1 MDKKKIVLIGGGG
14 HCKVVISILKKLDNF
29 EIVGI
34 VDNYKADSFI
44 SGIKIIGTD
53 DDLKDIY
60 KSGIRYAL
68 ITVGSVKDNTKRC
81 KLFNL
86 AKKIGYEFPV
96 IISPEAIVDESVKIG
111 EGTVIMPG
119 SIINIDSSIGKNCII
134 NTGAIIEHDCK
145 IGNHCHI
152 APGVHISGVVN
163 VGELSFLGIGATIIQ
178 GITIGK
184 NVTIGAGS
192 VVIKDIPDNIIALGN
207 PAKIMKSKKELNL
220 KTIGKG

>member
-1 MDKKKIVLIGGGG
+1 MAKKKIVLIGGGG

-60 KSGIRYAL
+60 KSGIRHAL

-81 KLFNL
+81 KLFSL

-96 IISPEAIVDESVKIG
+96 IISPEAIVGKSIKID

-119 SIINIDSSIGKNCII
+119 CIINVGSSIGKNCII

-152 APGVHISGVVN
+152 APGVHISGAVN
-163 VGELSFLGIGATIIQ
+163 IGELSFIGIGATIIQ
-178 GITIGK
+178 GIKIGK

-192 VVIKDIPDNIIALGN
+192 VVLKDISDNVIALGN
-207 PAKIMKSKKELNL
+207 PAKIIKSKK
-220 KTIGKG
+220 

>member
-1 MDKKKIVLIGGGG
+1 MAKKKVVLIGGGG

-29 EIVGI
+29 EIAGI

-44 SGIKIIGTD
+44 NEIKIIGTD

-60 KSGIRYAL
+60 KSGMHYTL
-68 ITVGSVKDNTKRC
+68 ITVGSIKDNTKRY
-81 KLFNL
+81 KLFNM
-86 AKKIGYEFPV
+86 AREIGYNFPV

-134 NTGAIIEHDCK
+134 NTGVIIEHDCK

-152 APGVHISGVVN
+152 APGVHISGAAN
-163 VGELSFLGIGATIIQ
+163 IGELSFIGIGVTIIQ
-178 GITIGK
+178 GIKIGN

-192 VVIKDIPDNIIALGN
+192 VVIKDISDNVKIRFGN
-207 PAKIMKSKKELNL
+207 LFFTLIDSKS
-220 KTIGKG
+220 

>member
-1 MDKKKIVLIGGGG
+1 MAKKKIVLIGGGG

-29 EIVGI
+29 EIAGI
-34 VDNYKADSFI
+34 VDNYKSESLI

-53 DDLKDIY
+53 DDLKYIY
-60 KSGIRYAL
+60 KSGIYNAL
-68 ITVGSVKDNTKRC
+68 ITVGSIKDNTKRYT
-81 KLFNL
+81 LFNM
-86 AKKIGYEFPV
+86 AREIGYNFPV
-96 IISPEAIVDESVKIG
+96 IISPEAVIDESVKIG

-152 APGVHISGVVN
+152 APVAHISGSVKIS
-163 VGELSFLGIGATIIQ
+163 ELNFTGIGATIIQ

-192 VVIKDIPDNIIALGN
+192 VVIKDIPDNVITVGN
-207 PAKIMKSKKELNL
+207 PAKIIKSKK
-220 KTIGKG
+220 

>member
-1 MDKKKIVLIGGGG
+1 MAKKKIVLIGGGG

-34 VDNYKADSFI
+34 VENYKAKSFI

-53 DDLKDIY
+53 DDLRDIY
-60 KSGIRYAL
+60 KGGIHYAL
-68 ITVGSVKDNTKRC
+68 ITVGSIKENTKRYT
-81 KLFNL
+81 LFNM
-86 AKKIGYEFPV
+86 AREIGYEFPV
-96 IISPEAIVDESVKIG
+96 IISPEAIVDKSVKIG

-134 NTGAIIEHDCK
+134 NTGSIIEHDCK

-152 APGVHISGVVN
+152 APGVHISGEAN
-163 VGELSFLGIGATIIQ
+163 IDELSFLGIGATMIQ
-178 GITIGK
+178 GIKIGK

-192 VVIKDIPDNIIALGN
+192 VVIKDISDNVIALGN
-207 PAKIMKSKKELNL
+207 PAKIVKDKK
-220 KTIGKG
+220 

>member
-1 MDKKKIVLIGGGG
+1 MGKKKIVLIGGGG
-14 HCKVVISILKKLDNF
+14 HCKIVISILKKLNNF
-29 EIVGI
+29 VITGI
-34 VDNYKADSFI
+34 VDNYKSDSFI

-60 KSGIRYAL
+60 KSGIHDAL
-68 ITVGSVKDNTKRC
+68 ITVGSTKDNTKRYR
-81 KLFNL
+81 LFNM
-86 AKKIGYEFPV
+86 AKEIGYNFPV

-134 NTGAIIEHDCK
+134 NTGSIIEHDCN

-152 APGVHISGVVN
+152 ATGVHISGEAN
-163 VGELSFLGIGATIIQ
+163 ISGLSFIGIGATIIQ
-178 GITIGK
+178 GIKIGK

-192 VVIKDIPDNIIALGN
+192 VVIKNISDNIIAVGN
-207 PAKIMKSKKELNL
+207 PAKIIRSKE
-220 KTIGKG
+220 

>member
-1 MDKKKIVLIGGGG
+1 MAKKKIVLIGGGG

-29 EIVGI
+29 EILGI
-34 VDNYKADSFI
+34 VDNYKAESLI

-60 KSGIRYAL
+60 KNSIHNAL
-68 ITVGSVKDNTKRC
+68 ITVGSIKDNIKRYR
-81 KLFNL
+81 LFNM
-86 AKKIGYEFPV
+86 AREIGYKFPV
-96 IISPEAIVDESVKIG
+96 IFSPEAIVDENVKID

-152 APGVHISGVVN
+152 APGAHISGTVN
-163 VGELSFLGIGATIIQ
+163 IGELSFIGIGATIIQ
-178 GITIGK
+178 GIKIGK

-192 VVIKDIPDNIIALGN
+192 VVIKNIPDNVIALGN
-207 PAKIMKSKKELNL
+207 SAKIIKNKK
-220 KTIGKG
+220 